1 VDKHRWKIWIDTGG
15 TFTDCM
21 AQAPGGET
29 HRTKVLSS
37 GALRGRMLAQPDGNA
52 LSGAPLP
59 GGAPDLYAGYTLRF
73 LGRPNETYRVTA
85 SDPRTHRLVL
95 DRPVAPA
102 VSAGADF
109 ELTAGEEAPV
119 LATRLVT
126 GTPLHAALP
135 TLEMRLGST
144 KGTNALLEHKG
155 AAVGLL
161 ITGGLGDLPEIGTQQ
176 RPHLF
181 ALDIR
186 KPPRLYTRV
195 IEVRERLD
203 AAGNVL
209 LPLTEAELERV
220 ADEAKNSGIA
230 VWAVALLH
238 SYRNPAHERRL
249 LEALRAGGIDFV
261 SLSAELMP
269 AIKLVPRAQTAIVNA
284 YLSPVIHR
292 YLDAVRSKLPAGSTL
307 RVMTSAGGLV
317 SAHFFAPK
325 DSLLSGPAG
334 GVVGAAAVARQSGV
348 TQLLT
353 LDMGGTSTDVARYD
367 GAYDYRYDLRVGDAH
382 LQSPALAVE
391 TVAAGGGSVCA
402 FDGLVCTVGPESAGA
417 YPGPACYG
425 AGGPLTVT
433 DVNLL
438 LGRVDPGAFGIP
450 LDAEAARRAFEDV
463 RQKAGATEAAG
474 GEALLAGFL
483 QIANERMADAIR
495 RVSVQRGYDP
505 GGYTLLAFGGAGGQ
519 HACQVAALLGMNRV
533 LVPADAGLLSAYGM
547 GRAAV
552 ERLATRQ
559 LLRPLPEADLPAV
572 FDELSR
578 EAAARVTAEG
588 FAPGEVRIVR
598 KSVFLRFAGQDAAL
612 EIPFA
617 PGNDP
622 VALFREQYQ
631 ALFGHWIENRP
642 LEVESAKVI
651 AAAQA
656 ADLVPAGAATT
667 PYVPTPYG
675 QGRLFAGGAWQTV
688 PMYRWPDLKP
698 GAELVGPALLVSPTS
713 TTVVEPGWAFRLDA
727 AGNGRLHNTE
737 AAGPGDTGAEENS
750 AEAVQLA
757 LFTNRFTAVAAEMGA
772 LLERT
777 AFSVNVKE
785 RLDFSCAV
793 LDAEGYL
800 VVNAPHI
807 PVHLGSLGLCVR
819 KVMAA
824 LPLEAGDVVVTNHP
838 GFGGSHLPD
847 ITLISPVHDEA
858 GRRIGFVANRAHHAE
873 IGGKRPGS
881 MPPDARSLAEEG
893 VVIPPTYLVRQGEA
907 QWDVL
912 AELLTAAPY
921 PSRAVHENLAD
932 LRAALAAIGAGKAAM
947 AALCRAHGADRVV
960 HYMGG
965 VKRYAAGRLR
975 ERLVQLPPGT
985 RRAEEFL
992 DDGSRLAVELRL
1004 TDGRLQV
1011 DFAGTAGTHPRNLN
1025 ATPAIVTSAVVYVLR
1040 LLVDEDIPLNEGL
1053 LDAVDLHI
1061 PPGLLNPD
1069 FPADPFRCPAVVGGN
1084 TETSQRVVDTL
1095 LKALGLA
1102 AGSQG
1107 TMNNVVFGNETFG
1120 YYETIGGGTG
1130 AGPGFAGASAVHQ
1143 HMTNTRITD
1152 PEVMEL
1158 RYPVRLERFAVR
1170 RGSGGAGQWPGG
1182 DGIVREIRFLQPV
1195 SLTVL
1200 AEHRR
1205 TAPYGLAG
1213 GAPGQPGR
1221 QTLLRADGTTE
1232 PLDGSGGAEMGPG
1245 DRVVI
1250 ETPGGGGYGR
1260 VGEG

>member
-1 VDKHRWKIWIDTGG
+1 
-15 TFTDCM
+15 M
-21 AQAPGGET
+21 AQAPGGEL

-37 GALRGRMLAQPDGNA
+37 GALRGQLSDSPAGNT
-52 LSGAPLP
+52 LSCAPLP
-59 GGAPDLYAGYTLRF
+59 GHGPGLYDGYTLYF
-73 LGRPNETYRVTA
+73 LGHPAETYRITA
-85 SDPRTHRLVL
+85 SDARRLVL

-102 VSAGADF
+102 VAAGAHF

-119 LATRLVT
+119 LAARIVT
-126 GTPLHAALP
+126 GTPPGSTLP
-135 TLEMRLGST
+135 PLDMRLGST
-144 KGTNALLEHKG
+144 KGTNALLERKG

-161 ITGGLGDLPEIGTQQ
+161 ITAGLGDLPEIGTQQ

-181 ALDIR
+181 ALHIQ

-195 IEVRERLD
+195 VEVHERLD
-203 AAGNVL
+203 AAGNVRV
-209 LPLTEAELERV
+209 PLTEAELTRV
-220 ADEAKNSGIA
+220 TDQVQRSGIG
-230 VWAVALLH
+230 VWAVACLH
-238 SYRNPAHERRL
+238 SYRNPLHEQRL
-249 LEALRAGGIDFV
+249 GERLRAAGIAFV

-284 YLSPVIHR
+284 YLSPVINR
-292 YLDAVRSKLPAGSTL
+292 YLDAVRSKMPAGSTL

-317 SAHFFAPK
+317 GAGFFAPK

-334 GVVGAAAVARQSGV
+334 GVVGAAAVARPSGI
-348 TQLLT
+348 TRMLT

-382 LQSPALAVE
+382 LQTPALAVE

-402 FDGLVCTVGPESAGA
+402 FDGPVCTVGPESAGA
-417 YPGPACYG
+417 HPGPACYG

-450 LDAEAARRAFEDV
+450 LDAAAARRAFDAL
-463 RQKAGATEAAG
+463 RQHAGETAAD
-474 GEALLAGFL
+474 EALLAGFL

-519 HACQVAALLGMNRV
+519 HACQVAALLGMRRA
-533 LVPADAGLLSAYGM
+533 LVPSDAGLLSAYGM
-547 GRAAV
+547 GRAAI

-559 LLRPLPEADLPAV
+559 LLRPLPEADLPAI
-572 FDELSR
+572 FAELSR
-578 EAAARVTAEG
+578 EAAAQVTAEG
-588 FAPGEVRIVR
+588 FAPGEVSIVR
-598 KSVFLRFAGQDAAL
+598 QSLFLRFAGQDAAL

-617 PGNDP
+617 AENDP

-651 AAAQA
+651 AAARS
-656 ADLVPAGAATT
+656 ADPDAGGTATP
-667 PYVPTPYG
+667 PYAPQPYRH
-675 QGRLFAGGAWQTV
+675 QGLFAGGAWQTV
-688 PMYRWPDLKP
+688 PVYRWPDLAP
-698 GAELVGPALLVSPTS
+698 GAQLAGPALLVSPTS

-727 AGNGRLHNTE
+727 AGNGLLHQ
-737 AAGPGDTGAEENS
+737 AEPAVRRDEMAETS

-807 PVHLGSLGLCVR
+807 PVHLGSLGICVR
-819 KVMAA
+819 AVMAA
-824 LPLEAGDVVVTNHP
+824 LPMEPGDVVVTNHP

-881 MPPDARSLAEEG
+881 MPPDARNLAEEG
-893 VVIPPTYLVRQGEA
+893 VVIPPTYLVRRGEA
-907 QWDVL
+907 QW
-912 AELLTAAPY
+912 ESITQMLTAAPY

-932 LRAALAAIGAGKAAM
+932 LRAALAAVGAGKAALLD
-947 AALCRAHGADRVV
+947 LCRAHGAERVA
-960 HYMGG
+960 YFMAG

-975 ERLVQLPPGT
+975 ERLAQLPPEAY
-985 RRAEEFL
+985 RAEEFL
-992 DDGSRLAVELRL
+992 DDGSRLAVQLQVAN
-1004 TDGRLQV
+1004 GRLRV
-1011 DFAGTAGTHPRNLN
+1011 DFTGTAGTHPRNLN

-1053 LDAVDLHI
+1053 LEAVDLHI

-1107 TMNNVVFGNETFG
+1107 TMNNVVFGNERFG

-1130 AGPGFAGASAVHQ
+1130 AGPGFDGASAVHQ

-1170 RGSGGAGQWPGG
+1170 RGSGGAGQWRGG
-1182 DGIVREIRFLQPV
+1182 DGILRDIRFLQPV

-1221 QTLLRADGTTE
+1221 QTILRADGTVE
-1232 PLDGSGGAEMGPG
+1232 PLDGCGGAEMRAG

-1260 VGEG
+1260 VG